1 MQLSDWLLLAAAGGA
16 GSGLRSLSVL
26 WLTDRRAVALWKT
39 LVGINTLGSF
49 VAGVLVARMALGE
62 GLQPVD
68 FAVTGFLG
76 GFTTF
81 SGFAVECIE
90 LWERGLRRTSVGFAA
105 ASIVASAMAAHLG
118 HFLGGVAA

>member
-1 MQLSDWLLLAAAGGA
+1 MRVTDGLLLAAMGGA
-16 GSGLRSLSVL
+16 GSGLRALTVL

-39 LVGINTLGSF
+39 LVGINTLGSL
-49 VAGVLVARMALGE
+49 VAGVLVARMASGE

-81 SGFAVECIE
+81 SGFAVECVE
-90 LWERGLRRTSVGFAA
+90 LWERGLRCTSAGFAI
-105 ASIVASAMAAHLG
+105 ASVVASAMAAHLG
-118 HFLGGVAA
+118 HFLAGGAA